1 MNHFYT
7 IDFTRAPEIQSILKF
22 NSSIPVKGLD
32 NPRQY
37 FLSTSC
43 NQVVLVANGETSLF
57 LSMPT
62 GYYTFSKFIE
72 AVDSEMVKVLP
83 RVSMTIEDDHVR
95 FNVTSDKS
103 WHIDRTSVDT
113 TIDGFGWTPWF
124 KLSPSVHNL
133 CIERPVESVFDLIGP
148 SLPDATN
155 DQGLGVMHTSI
166 HPMSCMTGNCVPRTI
181 DSS

>member
-1 MNHFYT
+1 MQPGSAGVEWRDLPRP
-7 IDFTRAPEIQSILKF
+7 IDVYWIPHVLRIQ
-22 NSSIPVKGLD
+22 
-32 NPRQY
+32 
-37 FLSTSC
+37 
-43 NQVVLVANGETSLF
+43 
-57 LSMPT
+57 
-62 GYYTFSKFIE
+62 E
-72 AVDSEMVKVLP
+72 AVNNEMVKVLP

-95 FNVTSDKS
+95 FIVTSDKS